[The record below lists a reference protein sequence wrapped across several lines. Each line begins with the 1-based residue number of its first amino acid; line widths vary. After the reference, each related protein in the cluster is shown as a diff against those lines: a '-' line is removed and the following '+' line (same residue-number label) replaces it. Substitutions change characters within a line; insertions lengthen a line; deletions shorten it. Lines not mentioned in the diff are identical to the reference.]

1 MTSPLDS
8 ADPAADLSGE
18 TTGIA
23 SLGASTSTEM
33 TGDGNIKLEEPS
45 TSIVSPVSSPDIS
58 IEAVDSSFEVSAP
71 DPARAS
77 PEDETSID
85 SMVGWDAPP
94 FFDVVNTTAQL
105 EQPSSP
111 ALDSVS
117 ITTDLSGFFDSLL
130 SDVLSVDVAE
140 LVPLDNNTYKS
151 QETSV
156 SVALAGPV
164 EDLPDSTSPTI
175 ETVENN
181 AALSPETL
189 DSAVLADSP
198 ELPVAVHDSAGETGA
213 TSPILEACN
222 DFNEVRHLTRD
233 MHRHDTDVTSL
244 AISTS
249 SDTEKDDVDER
260 EQPPSPAIATTDLSV
275 AAFDTELAQL
285 VGLEIACIDQVAHKT
300 VQCLELTVA
309 VAKSSDSSLVPL
321 ADNDDEP
328 IEPPP
333 EVPTLTILI
342 VSEFVVRYICMVCV
356 RSEIPRFP
364 PLYTF
369 RPMVSEF
376 EEVALRRT
384 TRVFVE
390 DVQWGQQRVKEIRRL
405 TFKMARTAMEVSV
418 EIQDS
423 REASCLTGF
432 ALVARNSLPIEMQRL
447 SKFLRWVV
455 LHLSP
460 S

>member
-1 MTSPLDS
+1 MHLP
-8 ADPAADLSGE
+8 GE
-18 TTGIA
+18 TTGITF
-23 SLGASTSTEM
+23 LQASTSTEV
-33 TGDGNIKLEEPS
+33 TGDGTIKPEDPA
-45 TSIVSPVSSPDIS
+45 TSIVNPISYPDIS
-58 IEAVDSSFEVSAP
+58 VEAVDLSFEVYAP
-71 DPARAS
+71 GPALPS
-77 PEDETSID
+77 LEDETSID
-85 SMVGWDAPP
+85 SMVGWDALP
-94 FFDVVNTTAQL
+94 FFDTTAQP

-111 ALDSVS
+111 AQDSVS
-117 ITTDLSGFFDSLL
+117 ITADLSGFFDSLL
-130 SDVLSVDVAE
+130 LDVLSVDMVE
-140 LVPLDNNTYKS
+140 LVPLDNNTSGS

-156 SVALAGPV
+156 SVALAEPV
-164 EDLPDSTSPTI
+164 EDLPNSASPTI
-175 ETVENN
+175 ETPDSN

-189 DSAVLADSP
+189 DSVVLADASISSP
-198 ELPVAVHDSAGETGA
+198 ELSVAVHDSAREISA
-213 TSPILEACN
+213 TSPTLEACN
-222 DFNEVRHLTRD
+222 DLNFSDVSDEVPHLTLD
-233 MHRHDTDVTSL
+233 MNQYDKEVTSL
-244 AISTS
+244 ATS
-249 SDTEKDDVDER
+249 IPRDTERDDIDER
-260 EQPPSPAIATTDLSV
+260 EQPPTLAITTTDLSV
-275 AAFDTELAQL
+275 AILDTELVQPL
-285 VGLEIACIDQVAHKT
+285 DLEPTCIDQVAHET
-300 VQCLELTVA
+300 VECLELTVA
-309 VAKSSDSSLVPL
+309 VTKSSDSSLVPL

-328 IEPPP
+328 LEPPP
-333 EVPTLTILI
+333 EVPTRTILI